1 MDLTPDD
8 VADILRVIDSAQ
20 VNELRLE
27 TSRFKLTLRREGDG
41 WVQEAEALGEPELI
55 ELAAAPEAPR
65 VSAAP
70 STDGL
75 HDVLAPLPGTFYRAG
90 EPGAPPFVEVGDA
103 VEEDTVVGLL
113 ETMKL
118 FNSVHAGVRGTIA
131 ELCVGNAEAA
141 EQGAVLA
148 RINPSDTFSKG
159 V

>member
-8 VADILRVIDSAQ
+8 VADILRVIDSTQ

-27 TSRFKLTLRREGDG
+27 TARFKLTLRRDGDG
-41 WVQEAEALGEPELI
+41 WVQEAEALGEPDVI
-55 ELAAAPEAPR
+55 VLATEDAPR
-65 VSAAP
+65 ATAAAP

-90 EPGAPPFVEVGDA
+90 EPGAPPFVEVGDS

-118 FNSVHAGVRGTIA
+118 FNSVHAGLRGTIA
-131 ELCVGNAEAA
+131 ELCVANAEAA

-148 RINPSDTFSKG
+148 RVRPA
-159 V
+159 

>member
-27 TSRFKLTLRREGDG
+27 TARFKLTLRREGDG
-41 WVQEAEALGEPELI
+41 WVQEAEVLAEPDVV
-55 ELAAAPEAPR
+55 ELAAAPEPPSA
-65 VSAAP
+65 AAP

-118 FNSVHAGVRGTIA
+118 FNSVHAGVRGTVA
-131 ELCVGNAEAA
+131 EICLANAEAA
-141 EQGAVLA
+141 GQGAVLA
-148 RINPSDTFSKG
+148 RVRPA
-159 V
+159 

>member
-27 TSRFKLTLRREGDG
+27 TSRFKLTLRRDGGG
-41 WVQEAEALGEPELI
+41 WVQETEALSEPELI
-55 ELAAAPEAPR
+55 ELAPVGEPPR
-65 VSAAP
+65 KAAAP

-90 EPGAPPFVEVGDA
+90 EPGAPPFVEVGDT

-118 FNSVHAGVRGTIA
+118 FNSVHAGVRGTVT
-131 ELCVGNAEAA
+131 ELCVANAEVA
-141 EQGAVLA
+141 EQGAVIA
-148 RINPSDTFSKG
+148 RVRPA
-159 V
+159 

>member
-8 VADILRVIDSAQ
+8 VADILRVIDSAR
-20 VNELRLE
+20 VRELRLE
-27 TSRFKLTLRREGDG
+27 TARFKLTLRREGGG
-41 WVQEAEALGEPELI
+41 WVQELEALGEPDVVELG
-55 ELAAAPEAPR
+55 EVTEAPR
-65 VSAAP
+65 AAAAAP

-90 EPGAPPFVEVGDA
+90 EPGARPFVEVGDA

-118 FNSVHAGVRGTIA
+118 FNSVHAGVRGTVAEICIA
-131 ELCVGNAEAA
+131 NAEAA

-148 RINPSDTFSKG
+148 RVRPA
-159 V
+159 

>member
-27 TSRFKLTLRREGDG
+27 TGRFRLTLRRTGDG
-41 WVQEAEALGEPELI
+41 WVQEDEALAEPEVV
-55 ELAAAPEAPR
+55 ELTDLAQAPKPT
-65 VSAAP
+65 VAAP

-90 EPGAPPFVEVGDA
+90 EPGSPPFVEVGEA

-118 FNSVHAGVRGTIA
+118 FNAVHAGVRGTVTEI
-131 ELCVGNAEAA
+131 CVANAEAA
-141 EQGAVLA
+141 DQGAVLA
-148 RINPSDTFSKG
+148 RVRPA
-159 V
+159 